1 MQGLFYFKVGKMF
14 NHNGWNKWAKY
25 CASTYNFDGTFCT
38 VGFLLGKTV
47 GMEAQDVAPLQAILI
62 EHFGRLAIGIHFS
75 LSTVNYFIQL
85 FVNLLSGYGDF
96 D

>member
-14 NHNGWNKWAKY
+14 NHNGWNKCAKY

-47 GMEAQDVAPLQAILI
+47 GMEAQDVAPPHTILMG
-62 EHFGRLAIGIHFS
+62 HFGWLVFCWA
-75 LSTVNYFIQL
+75 
-85 FVNLLSGYGDF
+85 
-96 D
+96 